1 MTQNKTVIMYNSTIG
16 LFTTDISDKNLQ
28 PKVSV
33 LQISF
38 PVAGLSGVGAR
49 IPMKPHR
56 LMIYDHHH
64 CWIVH
69 LVFDDYARILL
80 S

>member
-49 IPMKPHR
+49 IPMNHID
-56 LMIYDHHH
+56 L
-64 CWIVH
+64 
-69 LVFDDYARILL
+69 
-80 S
+80 